1 MGIGILFIWRAKC
14 RFLLSIAGIT
24 MAVVIMFLEQGF
36 FFSVLDSQARLAPL
50 INGDL
55 VVLHKD
61 RTHLNKWSVLNKI
74 HLYRADVLS
83 GVEKAIPLYKRFMGL
98 RNKETDQ
105 VKQILVYAFPPDS
118 MPLNI
123 GDAAEVLPKLRKP
136 RTVLFDR
143 KSRDIYG
150 RIEADQDLELNDQ
163 LFRLAGF
170 VDIGPN
176 IISDGSVVMSDGT
189 FLEKYPAAQ
198 PVMGI
203 IQLNTEADLE
213 FVRQQM
219 KGMFPDLTV
228 MTPLELAE
236 REMKFTATSVPIGV
250 VFGVGMMAGLVIG
263 IVVSYQ
269 VLFNELND
277 LKPQYATLTA
287 MGFSGWFLGRLVLE
301 QALALCLLGFAFA
314 LPIVWYLF
322 DLLGKQTSMVMVLD
336 FQRGLAIFG
345 LTVIMCMVSALMA
358 QQSVIRADPAD
369 LY

>member
-1 MGIGILFIWRAKC
+1 
-14 RFLLSIAGIT
+14 
-24 MAVVIMFLEQGF
+24 
-36 FFSVLDSQARLAPL
+36 
-50 INGDL
+50 
-55 VVLHKD
+55 
-61 RTHLNKWSVLNKI
+61 
-74 HLYRADVLS
+74 
-83 GVEKAIPLYKRFMGL
+83 
-98 RNKETDQ
+98 
-105 VKQILVYAFPPDS
+105 
-118 MPLNI
+118 
-123 GDAAEVLPKLRKP
+123 
-136 RTVLFDR
+136 
-143 KSRDIYG
+143 
-150 RIEADQDLELNDQ
+150 
-163 LFRLAGF
+163 
-170 VDIGPN
+170 
-176 IISDGSVVMSDGT
+176 
-189 FLEKYPAAQ
+189 
-198 PVMGI
+198 
-203 IQLNTEADLE
+203 
-213 FVRQQM
+213 M

-322 DLLGKQTSMVMVLD
+322 GLLARQTSMVMVLD